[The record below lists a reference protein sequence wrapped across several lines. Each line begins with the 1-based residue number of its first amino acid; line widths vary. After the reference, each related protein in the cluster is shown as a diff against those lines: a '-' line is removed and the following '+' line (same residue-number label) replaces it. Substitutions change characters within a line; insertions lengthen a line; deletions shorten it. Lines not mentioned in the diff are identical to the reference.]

1 MKIDLKKIDLNDDQ
15 TLFAVVFGGMTAA
28 FVAVLIVLS
37 ALSSISNTIDD
48 NIKYNRYNEALQEY
62 KRCAK
67 DFTDSFDVSV
77 YCGDA
82 PSSSMML

>member
-1 MKIDLKKIDLNDDQ
+1 MKIDLNDDQ

-37 ALSSISNTIDD
+37 ALSSIND
-48 NIKYNRYNEALQEY
+48 NIKYNRYKEALQEY
-62 KRCAK
+62 KKCAK
-67 DFTDSFDVSV
+67 DFTDSFDVKT

-82 PSSSMML
+82 PSSIMML